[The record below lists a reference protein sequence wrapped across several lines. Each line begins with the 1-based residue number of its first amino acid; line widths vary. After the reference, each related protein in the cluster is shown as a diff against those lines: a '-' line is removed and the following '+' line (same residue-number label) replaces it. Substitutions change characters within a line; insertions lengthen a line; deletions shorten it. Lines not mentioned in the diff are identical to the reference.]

1 MTKHLIKALEQEL
14 ETTRIAL
21 RKQVTIMKKIE
32 DWLEDEVNES
42 NKYTFDDYNDFDDTE
57 VYLFRGRHECAESL
71 LKQIEKWEE
80 IND

>member
-14 ETTRIAL
+14 ETRRSAL

-32 DWLEDEVNES
+32 DWLEEEVDENE
-42 NKYTFDDYNDFDDTE
+42 KYTFDDYENIYDTE

-71 LKQIEKWEE
+71 LNQIEKWEE
-80 IND
+80 SND

>member
-14 ETTRIAL
+14 ETTRSAL

-32 DWLEDEVNES
+32 EWLEEEVNE
-42 NKYTFDDYNDFDDTE
+42 NEKYTFDDYENIDETE

-71 LKQIEKWEE
+71 LNQIEKWEE
-80 IND
+80 SND

>member
-14 ETTRIAL
+14 ETTRSAL

-32 DWLEDEVNES
+32 DWLEEEVDENE
-42 NKYTFDDYNDFDDTE
+42 KYTFDDYENIDDTE

-71 LKQIEKWEE
+71 LNQIEKWEE
-80 IND
+80 SND

>member
-14 ETTRIAL
+14 ETTRIACA
-21 RKQVTIMKKIE
+21 KQTLLLSKIE
-32 DWLEDEVNES
+32 EWLEDEVNE
-42 NKYTFDDYNDFDDTE
+42 NDKYTFDDYNNFDDTE

-80 IND
+80 SND